1 MGLLVSL
8 SPNYSLNYSKFSS
21 AAGLFFKTTLKMAC
35 TQKCKGYCK
44 THFEF
49 IGWKFGYTADNLF
62 YLMYILSPTRDLQNM
77 IAELILCMT
86 NFMHD

>member
-1 MGLLVSL
+1 MDLLVSL

-21 AAGLFFKTTLKMAC
+21 AAGVDW
-35 TQKCKGYCK
+35 
-44 THFEF
+44 FEF

-86 NFMHD
+86 DFMHD